1 MTDMTSRDVV
11 KILGMVERK
20 GIRIWIGGGWA
31 VDALLG
37 RQTRHHADLDI
48 VIEQK
53 DLDVVVGMLRARGY
67 RPEHRNDTRPWNFAL
82 GDGARHEVDFH
93 VIVFDG
99 DGNGISGPPAEG
111 KLYPAGALKGIGA
124 IRGRVVNCI
133 SPEWLRAPSQRF
145 GLPLPS
151 EI

>member
-11 KILGMVERK
+11 KLLGMVERK
-20 GIRIWIGGGWA
+20 GIRIWIDGGWA

-53 DLDVVVGMLRARGY
+53 NLDAVVEMLRARGY
-67 RPEHRNDTRPWNFAL
+67 SPARRNDTRPWNFAL
-82 GDGARHEVDFH
+82 GDGVRHEVDFH
-93 VIVFDG
+93 VIVLDE
-99 DGNGISGPPAEG
+99 DGNGIYGPPAEG
-111 KLYPAGALKGIGA
+111 KLYPAAALKGIGA

-133 SPEWLRAPSQRF
+133 SPKWLAKFHS
-145 GLPLPS
+145 G
-151 EI
+151 